1 MKIDSKKILTHVGII
16 IICLVVAIAYFSP
29 ALKGKVISQ
38 GDIMNSQAM
47 SYEQDQYRNST
58 GEYTHWTP
66 GMFSGMPSY
75 QISVE
80 PQQSVFTTL
89 KHVLIMRDLG
99 WERNIA
105 ILFLYLLGFY
115 ICLVAMGVNP
125 WISLIGAIA
134 FGLGSYNII
143 IVEAGHITKAWAISM
158 MAPILAGM
166 VLAFK
171 RKYVW
176 GGILFTLALGL
187 QITFNHIQITYY
199 TVLMAGILG
208 VVYFIFAIKEK
219 TLKQF
224 LIGVGVLV
232 IGSVLVLA
240 TNSRHL
246 IVNQEYAKYTMRGG
260 SEISVTPEDL
270 YKDGEPKSIAGEKS
284 GLNIDYAYNW
294 SYGKDETF
302 TIMIPGF
309 YGGGSGEKVSHDSEF
324 YKNFRSEHAPLYWGD
339 QPFTSG
345 PVYFGAIIV
354 FLFVFGLFVVKGPER
369 WWLLIATFLAI
380 LMSWGKNITYENSIF
395 IIVLLLAL
403 ILIYT
408 IFIVKGLKKK
418 LIIGIISS
426 IVLILVA
433 ILISLPIPE
442 PKQSFNGFLFNNLP
456 YYNKFRTPSMSLVIA
471 NVAMVMMAMLALK
484 AVFDKKNDTPADQRS
499 LNRALYISA
508 GITGGLC
515 LLFALFA
522 SSFSYSGL
530 SDQEM
535 AKQYGNNWQYIF
547 NALVEDRKALLRGDS
562 FRSFALIAL
571 AGVMIWLFINKK
583 IKKAWPVVAVV
594 AALVVFDLWGVDKR
608 YLNDDNFV
616 SKNQF
621 ALFPT
626 QDDMAIDQAAA
637 EVGDKDYRVL
647 DMVHNTFNDAKP
659 SAFHHQIGG
668 YHAAKLR
675 RYQDLIDFYI
685 SRHINMNVLNMLN
698 ARYFVTPNGIER
710 NMYALGNAWF
720 VDATQF
726 VNNPNEEIIALNKF
740 NPADTA
746 IVGADFAE
754 KVQGKELS
762 RDSNSTI
769 EMLHQTPYNPDYVA
783 YKTHTTKD
791 QLAVFSEIYY
801 APDWRAYI
809 DGQPAEYLRV
819 NYILRAMVVPAGDH
833 TIEFRNEAPTQHKW
847 DKVTLAS
854 SIVLVVVIIGAIAL
868 WVIQRRKEET
878 TDEIAKPNK
887 K

>member
-16 IICLVVAIAYFSP
+16 ILCLVVAIAYFSP
-29 ALKGKVISQ
+29 ALKGKVVYQ
-38 GDIMNSQAM
+38 GDTLSAQAM
-47 SYEQDQYRNST
+47 SYEQDQYLKST
-58 GEYTHWTP
+58 GEHTHWTP

-80 PQQSVFTTL
+80 PQHSVFSSL

-99 WERNIA
+99 WERDIA

-115 ICLVAMGVNP
+115 ICLVALGVNP

-208 VVYFIFAIKEK
+208 VVYLIFAFKEK

-224 LIGVGVLV
+224 FIGVGVLV
-232 IGSVLVLA
+232 IGSLFVLA

-246 IVNQEYAKYTMRGG
+246 VVNQEYAKYTMRGG

-294 SYGKDETF
+294 SYGKGETF
-302 TIMIPGF
+302 TIMVPGF
-309 YGGGSGEKVSHDSEF
+309 YGGGSGEKVSHESEF
-324 YKNFRSEHAPLYWGD
+324 YKNFHSEHAPLYWGD

-369 WWLLIATFLAI
+369 WWLLIAAFLAI
-380 LMSWGKNITYENSIF
+380 LMSWGKN
-395 IIVLLLAL
+395 LL
-403 ILIYT
+403 
-408 IFIVKGLKKK
+408 G
-418 LIIGIISS
+418 
-426 IVLILVA
+426 
-433 ILISLPIPE
+433 
-442 PKQSFNGFLFNNLP
+442 FNEFLFDNLP

-471 NVAMVMMAMLALK
+471 NVAMVMMAALALK
-484 AVFDKKNDTPADQRS
+484 AVIEGKGDDRNYRRNTS
-499 LNRALYISA
+499 RALYISA

-515 LLFALFA
+515 LIFIVFAG
-522 SSFSYSGL
+522 SFSYSGL
-530 SDQEM
+530 SDQQM
-535 AKQYGNNWQYIF
+535 AQQYGNNWPYIEQ
-547 NALVEDRKALLRGDS
+547 ALIADRKSLLRGDS
-562 FRSFALIAL
+562 FRSFILIAL
-571 AGVMIWLFINKK
+571 AGVMLWLFVNEK
-583 IKKAWPVVAVV
+583 IKKAWPVVAVI

-608 YLNDDNFV
+608 YLNESNFV
-616 SKNQF
+616 SKSQF
-621 ALFPT
+621 ALYPT
-626 QDDMAIDQAAA
+626 QDDLAIDQAAA

-720 VDATQF
+720 VNATQL
-726 VNNPNEEIIALNKF
+726 VNNPNEEILALNKF

-746 IVGADFAE
+746 IVGADFAQF
-754 KVQGKELS
+754 VQGKELS

-783 YKTHTTKD
+783 YKTHTTKE

-847 DKVTLAS
+847 DKITLAS
-854 SIVLVVVIIGAIAL
+854 SIVLVVVIIGAIVF
-868 WVIQRRKEET
+868 WVIKRRKEEP
-878 TDEIAKPNK
+878 TDDTANTDNK
-887 K
+887 KIDSKPKK

>member
-80 PQQSVFTTL
+80 PQHSVFTTL

-294 SYGKDETF
+294 SYGKGETF

-380 LMSWGKNITYENSIF
+380 LMSWGNN
-395 IIVLLLAL
+395 LL
-403 ILIYT
+403 
-408 IFIVKGLKKK
+408 G
-418 LIIGIISS
+418 
-426 IVLILVA
+426 
-433 ILISLPIPE
+433 
-442 PKQSFNGFLFNNLP
+442 FNEFLFDNLP

-484 AVFDKKNDTPADQRS
+484 AVFDKKNENTADKQS

-515 LLFALFA
+515 LLFVLFA
-522 SSFSYSGL
+522 GSFSYSGL
-530 SDQEM
+530 SDQQM
-535 AKQYGNNWQYIF
+535 AQQYGNNWPYIEQ
-547 NALVEDRKALLRGDS
+547 ALMQDRKALLRGDS

-583 IKKAWPVVAVV
+583 IKKAWPVVAVI

-621 ALFPT
+621 ALFPSEE
-626 QDDMAIDQAAA
+626 DMAIDQAAA
-637 EVGDKDYRVL
+637 EVGDKGYRVL

-720 VDATQF
+720 VDATQL
-726 VNNPNEEIIALNKF
+726 VNNPNEEILALNKF

-746 IVGADFAE
+746 IVGADFAK

-783 YKTHTTKD
+783 YKTLTTKD

-854 SIVLVVVIIGAIAL
+854 SVVLVVVIIGAIVL
-868 WVIQRRKEET
+868 WVIQRRKEEP

>member
-1 MKIDSKKILTHVGII
+1 MKIDLKKIFTHVGII
-16 IICLVVAIAYFSP
+16 VIFLALSCIYFLP
-29 ALKGKVISQ
+29 VLQGKVVQQ
-38 GDIMNSQAM
+38 GDIQSSQAM
-47 SYEQDQYRNST
+47 SYEQDQYRKST

-75 QISVE
+75 QISAK
-80 PQQSVFTTL
+80 PQQSVFTTI
-89 KHVLIMRDLG
+89 KEILIMRGIG

-105 ILFLYLLGFY
+105 VLFLYLLGFY
-115 ICLVAMGVNP
+115 VCLVALGVNP

-176 GGILFTLALGL
+176 GGILFTLALGV

-199 TVLMAGILG
+199 TAMMAGILG
-208 VVYFIFAIKEK
+208 VVYFIFAIKDK
-219 TLKQF
+219 ALKQF
-224 LIGVGVLV
+224 IIGGLV
-232 IGSVLVLA
+232 IALGSVLAVA
-240 TNSRHL
+240 ANASHL
-246 IVNQEYAKYTMRGG
+246 VVNQEYAKYTMRGG

-270 YKDGEPKSIAGEKS
+270 YKDGEPKSIAGEKA

-294 SYGKDETF
+294 SYGKGETF
-302 TIMIPGF
+302 TIMVPGF

-324 YKNFRSEHAPLYWGD
+324 YKNFHSEHAPLYWGD

-369 WWLLIATFLAI
+369 WWLLIAAVLAI
-380 LMSWGKNITYENSIF
+380 IMSWGKYF
-395 IIVLLLAL
+395 
-403 ILIYT
+403 
-408 IFIVKGLKKK
+408 G
-418 LIIGIISS
+418 
-426 IVLILVA
+426 
-433 ILISLPIPE
+433 
-442 PKQSFNGFLFNNLP
+442 FNEFLFNNLP

-471 NVAMVMMAMLALK
+471 NVAMVILAALALK
-484 AVFDKKNDTPADQRS
+484 RVFDNKNDTPADQRS

-515 LLFALFA
+515 LIFILFAG
-522 SSFSYSGL
+522 SFSFSGL

-535 AKQYGNNWQYIF
+535 AKQYGNNWPFIED
-547 NALVEDRKALLRGDS
+547 ALIQDRKSLLIGDS
-562 FRSFALIAL
+562 FRSLALIVL
-571 AGVMIWLFINKK
+571 AAGAIWLFVNQK
-583 IKKAWPVVAVV
+583 IKKAWPVLAILT
-594 AALVVFDLWGVDKR
+594 ALVVFDLWSVDKR
-608 YLNDDNFV
+608 YLNESSFV

-621 ALFPT
+621 AIFPT
-626 QDDMAIDQAAA
+626 EDDMAIDQAAA

-698 ARYFVTPNGIER
+698 ARYFVTPDGIQR

-720 VDATQF
+720 VDGMQF
-726 VNNPNEEIIALNKF
+726 VENPNEEILALNKF

-854 SIVLVVVIIGAIAL
+854 SVVLVVVIIGSIVL
-868 WVIQRRKEET
+868 WVIKRRKDESS
-878 TDEIAKPNK
+878 DEIAKPDK

>member
-1 MKIDSKKILTHVGII
+1 MKIDLKKIFTHVGII
-16 IICLVVAIAYFSP
+16 VIFLALSCIYFLP
-29 ALKGKVISQ
+29 VLQGKVVQQ
-38 GDIMNSQAM
+38 GDIQSSQAM
-47 SYEQDQYRNST
+47 SYEQDQYRKST

-75 QISVE
+75 QISAK
-80 PQQSVFTTL
+80 PQQSVFTTI
-89 KHVLIMRDLG
+89 KEILIMRGIG

-105 ILFLYLLGFY
+105 VLFLYLLGFY
-115 ICLVAMGVNP
+115 VCLVALGVNP

-176 GGILFTLALGL
+176 GGILFTLALGV

-199 TVLMAGILG
+199 TAMMAGILG
-208 VVYFIFAIKEK
+208 VVYFIFAIKDK
-219 TLKQF
+219 ALKQF
-224 LIGVGVLV
+224 IIGGLV
-232 IGSVLVLA
+232 IALGSVLAVA
-240 TNSRHL
+240 ANASHL
-246 IVNQEYAKYTMRGG
+246 VVNQEYAKYTMRGG

-294 SYGKDETF
+294 SYGKGETF
-302 TIMIPGF
+302 TIMVPGF

-324 YKNFRSEHAPLYWGD
+324 YKNFHSEHAPLYWGD

-369 WWLLIATFLAI
+369 WWLLIAAVLAI
-380 LMSWGKNITYENSIF
+380 IMSWGKYF
-395 IIVLLLAL
+395 
-403 ILIYT
+403 
-408 IFIVKGLKKK
+408 G
-418 LIIGIISS
+418 
-426 IVLILVA
+426 
-433 ILISLPIPE
+433 
-442 PKQSFNGFLFNNLP
+442 FNEFLFNNLP

-471 NVAMVMMAMLALK
+471 NVAMVILAALALK
-484 AVFDKKNDTPADQRS
+484 RVFDKKNENTSDQRS
-499 LNRALYISA
+499 LNHALYISA

-515 LLFALFA
+515 LIFILFAG
-522 SSFSYSGL
+522 SFSFSGL

-535 AKQYGNNWQYIF
+535 AKQYGNNWPFIED
-547 NALVEDRKALLRGDS
+547 ALIQDRKSLLIGDS
-562 FRSFALIAL
+562 FRSLALIVL
-571 AGVMIWLFINKK
+571 AAGAIWLFVNQK
-583 IKKAWPVVAVV
+583 IKKAWPVLAILT
-594 AALVVFDLWGVDKR
+594 ALVVFDLWSVDKR
-608 YLNDDNFV
+608 YLNESSFV

-621 ALFPT
+621 AIFPT
-626 QDDMAIDQAAA
+626 EDDMAIDQAAA

-698 ARYFVTPNGIER
+698 ARYFVTPDGIQR

-720 VDATQF
+720 VDGMQF
-726 VNNPNEEIIALNKF
+726 VENPNEEILALNKF

-746 IVGADFAE
+746 IVGADFA
-754 KVQGKELS
+754 KFVKGKELS

-769 EMLHQTPYNPDYVA
+769 EMLHQNPYNPDYVA

-833 TIEFRNEAPTQHKW
+833 TIEFRNEGPTKAKW
-847 DKVTLAS
+847 DKITLAS
-854 SIVLVVVIIGAIAL
+854 SIVLVVVILGAIAL
-868 WVIQRRKEET
+868 WVIKRRKEEP
-878 TDEIAKPNK
+878 TDEIAKPDK

>member
-1 MKIDSKKILTHVGII
+1 MKIDLKKIFTHVGII
-16 IICLVVAIAYFSP
+16 VIFLALSCIYFLP
-29 ALKGKVISQ
+29 VLQGKVVQQ
-38 GDIMNSQAM
+38 GDIQSSQAM
-47 SYEQDQYRNST
+47 SYEQDQYRKST

-75 QISVE
+75 QISAK
-80 PQQSVFTTL
+80 PQQSVFTTI
-89 KHVLIMRDLG
+89 KEILIMRDIG

-105 ILFLYLLGFY
+105 VLFLYLLGFY
-115 ICLVAMGVNP
+115 VCLVALGVNP

-176 GGILFTLALGL
+176 GGILFTLALGV

-199 TVLMAGILG
+199 TAMMAGILG
-208 VVYFIFAIKEK
+208 VVYFIFAIKDK
-219 TLKQF
+219 ALKQF
-224 LIGVGVLV
+224 IIGGLV
-232 IGSVLVLA
+232 IALGSVLAVA
-240 TNSRHL
+240 ANASHL
-246 IVNQEYAKYTMRGG
+246 VVNQEYAKYTMRGG

-294 SYGKDETF
+294 SYGKGETF
-302 TIMIPGF
+302 TIMVPGF

-324 YKNFRSEHAPLYWGD
+324 YKNFHSEHAPLYWGD

-369 WWLLIATFLAI
+369 WWLLIAAVLAI
-380 LMSWGKNITYENSIF
+380 IMSWGKYF
-395 IIVLLLAL
+395 
-403 ILIYT
+403 
-408 IFIVKGLKKK
+408 G
-418 LIIGIISS
+418 
-426 IVLILVA
+426 
-433 ILISLPIPE
+433 
-442 PKQSFNGFLFNNLP
+442 FNEFLFNNLP

-471 NVAMVMMAMLALK
+471 NVAMVILAALALK
-484 AVFDKKNDTPADQRS
+484 RVFDKKNENTSDQRS

-515 LLFALFA
+515 LIFILFAG
-522 SSFSYSGL
+522 SFSFSGL

-535 AKQYGNNWQYIF
+535 AKQYGNNWPFIED
-547 NALVEDRKALLRGDS
+547 ALIQDRKSLLIGDS
-562 FRSFALIAL
+562 FRSLALIVL
-571 AGVMIWLFINKK
+571 AAGAIWLFVNQK
-583 IKKAWPVVAVV
+583 IKKAWPVLAILT
-594 AALVVFDLWGVDKR
+594 ALVVFDLWSVDKR
-608 YLNDDNFV
+608 YLNESSFV

-621 ALFPT
+621 AIFPT
-626 QDDMAIDQAAA
+626 EDDMAIDQAAA

-698 ARYFVTPNGIER
+698 ARYFVTPDGIQR

-720 VDATQF
+720 VDGMQF
-726 VNNPNEEIIALNKF
+726 VENPNEEILALNKF

-754 KVQGKELS
+754 MVQGKELS

-833 TIEFRNEAPTQHKW
+833 TIEFRNEGPTKAKW
-847 DKVTLAS
+847 DKITLAS
-854 SIVLVVVIIGAIAL
+854 SIVLVVVILGAIAL
-868 WVIQRRKEET
+868 WVIKRRKEEP
-878 TDEIAKPNK
+878 TDEIAKPDK

>member
-80 PQQSVFTTL
+80 PQHSVFTTL

-294 SYGKDETF
+294 SYGKGETF

-309 YGGGSGEKVSHDSEF
+309 FGGGSGEKVSHDSEF

-380 LMSWGKNITYENSIF
+380 LMSWGNN
-395 IIVLLLAL
+395 LL
-403 ILIYT
+403 
-408 IFIVKGLKKK
+408 G
-418 LIIGIISS
+418 
-426 IVLILVA
+426 
-433 ILISLPIPE
+433 
-442 PKQSFNGFLFNNLP
+442 FNEFLFNNLP

-484 AVFDKKNDTPADQRS
+484 AVFDKKNLNTTDQRS
-499 LNRALYISA
+499 LNRALYISV

-530 SDQEM
+530 SDQQM
-535 AKQYGNNWQYIF
+535 AQQYGNNWPYIEQ
-547 NALVEDRKALLRGDS
+547 ALMQDRKALLRGDS

-583 IKKAWPVVAVV
+583 IKKAWPVVAVI

-637 EVGDKDYRVL
+637 ENGDKDYRVL

-685 SRHINMNVLNMLN
+685 SRHINLNVINMLN
-698 ARYFVTPNGIER
+698 TRYFVQPDGKGGTAIQR
-710 NMYALGNAWF
+710 NMDALGNAWF
-720 VDATQF
+720 VDATQL
-726 VNNPNEEIIALNKF
+726 VANPNEEILALNKF

-854 SIVLVVVIIGAIAL
+854 SVVLVVVIIGSIVL
-868 WVIQRRKEET
+868 WVIKRRKDESS
-878 TDEIAKPNK
+878 DEIAKPDK

>member
-16 IICLVVAIAYFSP
+16 IICLVVAMAYFSP
-29 ALKGKVISQ
+29 ALKGKVVYQ
-38 GDIMNSQAM
+38 GDTLSAQAM
-47 SYEQDQYRNST
+47 SYEQDQYRKST
-58 GEYTHWTP
+58 GKYTHWTP

-75 QISVE
+75 QISAE
-80 PQQSVFTTL
+80 PQHSVFTTL

-99 WERNIA
+99 WERDIA
-105 ILFLYLLGFY
+105 VLFLYLLGFY
-115 ICLVAMGVNP
+115 ICLVALGVNP

-143 IVEAGHITKAWAISM
+143 ILEAGHITKAWAISM

-171 RKYVW
+171 RKYIW

-246 IVNQEYAKYTMRGG
+246 VVNQEYAKYTMRGG

-294 SYGKDETF
+294 SYGKGETF
-302 TIMIPGF
+302 TIMVPGF

-369 WWLLIATFLAI
+369 WWLLIAAFLAI
-380 LMSWGKNITYENSIF
+380 LMSWGNN
-395 IIVLLLAL
+395 LL
-403 ILIYT
+403 
-408 IFIVKGLKKK
+408 
-418 LIIGIISS
+418 
-426 IVLILVA
+426 
-433 ILISLPIPE
+433 
-442 PKQSFNGFLFNNLP
+442 SFNEFLFNNLP

-508 GITGGLC
+508 GVTGGLC
-515 LLFALFA
+515 LIFVLFAG
-522 SSFSYSGL
+522 SFSYSGL
-530 SDQEM
+530 SDQQM
-535 AKQYGNNWQYIF
+535 AQQYGNNWQYIF

-583 IKKAWPVVAVV
+583 IKKAWPVVAVI

-621 ALFPT
+621 ALYPT

-637 EVGDKDYRVL
+637 ENGDKDYRVL
-647 DMVHNTFNDAKP
+647 DMAHNTFNDAKP

-685 SRHINMNVLNMLN
+685 SRHINLNIINMLN
-698 ARYFVTPNGIER
+698 ARYFVQPDGKGGTAIQR

-720 VDATQF
+720 VDGMQLVA
-726 VNNPNEEIIALNKF
+726 NPNEEILALNKF

-754 KVQGKELS
+754 MVQGKELS

-809 DGQPAEYLRV
+809 DGQPSEYLRV

-854 SIVLVVVIIGAIAL
+854 SIVLVVVIIGAIVL
-868 WVIQRRKEET
+868 WVIQRRKEEP

>member
-1 MKIDSKKILTHVGII
+1 MKIDLKKIFTHVGII
-16 IICLVVAIAYFSP
+16 VIFLALSCIYFLP
-29 ALKGKVISQ
+29 VLQGKVVQQ
-38 GDIMNSQAM
+38 GDIQSSQAM
-47 SYEQDQYRNST
+47 SYEQDQYRKST

-75 QISVE
+75 QISAK
-80 PQQSVFTTL
+80 PQQSVFTTI
-89 KHVLIMRDLG
+89 KEILIMRGIG

-105 ILFLYLLGFY
+105 VLFLYLLGFY
-115 ICLVAMGVNP
+115 VCLVALGVNP

-176 GGILFTLALGL
+176 GGILFTLALGV

-199 TVLMAGILG
+199 TAMMAGILG
-208 VVYFIFAIKEK
+208 VVYFIFAIKDK
-219 TLKQF
+219 ALKQF
-224 LIGVGVLV
+224 IIGGLV
-232 IGSVLVLA
+232 IALGSVLAVA
-240 TNSRHL
+240 ANASHL
-246 IVNQEYAKYTMRGG
+246 VVNQEYAKYTMRGG

-294 SYGKDETF
+294 SYGKGETF
-302 TIMIPGF
+302 TIMVPGF

-324 YKNFRSEHAPLYWGD
+324 YKNFHSEHAPLYWGD

-369 WWLLIATFLAI
+369 WWLLIAAVLAI
-380 LMSWGKNITYENSIF
+380 IMSWGKYF
-395 IIVLLLAL
+395 
-403 ILIYT
+403 
-408 IFIVKGLKKK
+408 G
-418 LIIGIISS
+418 
-426 IVLILVA
+426 
-433 ILISLPIPE
+433 
-442 PKQSFNGFLFNNLP
+442 FNEFLFNNLP

-471 NVAMVMMAMLALK
+471 NVAMVILAALALK
-484 AVFDKKNDTPADQRS
+484 RVFDNKNENTSDQRS

-515 LLFALFA
+515 LIFILFAG
-522 SSFSYSGL
+522 SFSFSGL

-535 AKQYGNNWQYIF
+535 AKQYGNNWPFIED
-547 NALVEDRKALLRGDS
+547 ALIQDRKSLLIGDS
-562 FRSFALIAL
+562 FRSLALIVL
-571 AGVMIWLFINKK
+571 AAGAIWLFVNQK
-583 IKKAWPVVAVV
+583 IKKAWPVLAILT
-594 AALVVFDLWGVDKR
+594 ALVVFDLWSVDKR
-608 YLNDDNFV
+608 YLNESSFV

-621 ALFPT
+621 AIFPT
-626 QDDMAIDQAAA
+626 EDDMAIDQAAA

-698 ARYFVTPNGIER
+698 ARYFVTPDGIQR

-720 VDATQF
+720 VDGMQF
-726 VNNPNEEIIALNKF
+726 VENPNEEILALNKF

-754 KVQGKELS
+754 MVQGKELS

-833 TIEFRNEAPTQHKW
+833 TIEFRNEGPTKAKW
-847 DKVTLAS
+847 DKITLAS
-854 SIVLVVVIIGAIAL
+854 SIVLVVVILGAIVL
-868 WVIQRRKEET
+868 WVIKRRKDESS
-878 TDEIAKPNK
+878 DEIAKPDK

>member
-1 MKIDSKKILTHVGII
+1 MKIDLKKIFTHVGII
-16 IICLVVAIAYFSP
+16 VIFLALSCIYFLP
-29 ALKGKVISQ
+29 VLQGKVVQQ
-38 GDIMNSQAM
+38 GDIQSSQAM
-47 SYEQDQYRNST
+47 SYEQDQYRKST

-75 QISVE
+75 QISAK
-80 PQQSVFTTL
+80 PQQSVFTTI
-89 KHVLIMRDLG
+89 KEILIMRGIG

-105 ILFLYLLGFY
+105 VLFLYLLGFY
-115 ICLVAMGVNP
+115 VCLVALGVNP

-176 GGILFTLALGL
+176 GGILFTLALGV

-199 TVLMAGILG
+199 TAMMAGILG
-208 VVYFIFAIKEK
+208 VVYFIFAIKDK
-219 TLKQF
+219 ALKQF
-224 LIGVGVLV
+224 IIGGLV
-232 IGSVLVLA
+232 IALGSVLAVA
-240 TNSRHL
+240 ANASHL
-246 IVNQEYAKYTMRGG
+246 VVNQEYAKYTMRGG

-294 SYGKDETF
+294 SYGKGETF
-302 TIMIPGF
+302 TIMVPGF

-324 YKNFRSEHAPLYWGD
+324 YKNFHSEHAPLYWGD

-369 WWLLIATFLAI
+369 WWLLIAAVLAI
-380 LMSWGKNITYENSIF
+380 IMSWGKYF
-395 IIVLLLAL
+395 
-403 ILIYT
+403 
-408 IFIVKGLKKK
+408 G
-418 LIIGIISS
+418 
-426 IVLILVA
+426 
-433 ILISLPIPE
+433 
-442 PKQSFNGFLFNNLP
+442 FNEFLFNNLP

-471 NVAMVMMAMLALK
+471 NVAMVILAALALK
-484 AVFDKKNDTPADQRS
+484 RVFDKKNENTSDQRS

-515 LLFALFA
+515 LIFILFAG
-522 SSFSYSGL
+522 SFSFSGL

-535 AKQYGNNWQYIF
+535 AKQYGNNWPFIED
-547 NALVEDRKALLRGDS
+547 ALIQDRKSLLIGDS
-562 FRSFALIAL
+562 FRSLALIVL
-571 AGVMIWLFINKK
+571 AAGAIWLFVNQK
-583 IKKAWPVVAVV
+583 IKKAWPVLAILT
-594 AALVVFDLWGVDKR
+594 ALVVFDLWSVDKR
-608 YLNDDNFV
+608 YLNESSFV

-621 ALFPT
+621 AIFPT
-626 QDDMAIDQAAA
+626 EDDMAIDQAAA

-698 ARYFVTPNGIER
+698 ARYFVTPDGIQR

-720 VDATQF
+720 VDGMQF
-726 VNNPNEEIIALNKF
+726 VENPNEEILALNKF

-754 KVQGKELS
+754 MVQGKELS

-847 DKVTLAS
+847 DKITLAS
-854 SIVLVVVIIGAIAL
+854 SIVLVVLIIGTL
-868 WVIQRRKEET
+868 VIYYIRKRKDET
-878 TDEIAKPNK
+878 LPATADNDKDIK
-887 K
+887 KK

>member
-1 MKIDSKKILTHVGII
+1 MKIDLKKIFTHVGII
-16 IICLVVAIAYFSP
+16 VIFLALSCIYFLP
-29 ALKGKVISQ
+29 VLQGKVVQQ
-38 GDIMNSQAM
+38 GDIQSAQAM
-47 SYEQDQYRNST
+47 SYEQDQYRKST
-58 GEYTHWTP
+58 GEYTHWAP

-75 QISVE
+75 QISAK
-80 PQQSVFTTL
+80 PQQSVFTTI
-89 KHVLIMRDLG
+89 KEILIMRGIG

-105 ILFLYLLGFY
+105 VLFLYLLGFY
-115 ICLVAMGVNP
+115 VCLVALGVNP

-158 MAPILAGM
+158 MAPILAGI

-199 TVLMAGILG
+199 TAMMAGILG
-208 VVYFIFAIKEK
+208 VVYFIFAIKDK
-219 TLKQF
+219 ALKQF
-224 LIGVGVLV
+224 IIGGLV
-232 IGSVLVLA
+232 IAIGAVLA
-240 TNSRHL
+240 VAANASHL
-246 IVNQEYAKYTMRGG
+246 VVNQEYAKYTMRGG

-294 SYGKDETF
+294 SYGKGETF
-302 TIMIPGF
+302 TIMVPGF

-369 WWLLIATFLAI
+369 WWLLIAAALAI
-380 LMSWGKNITYENSIF
+380 IMSWGKHF
-395 IIVLLLAL
+395 
-403 ILIYT
+403 
-408 IFIVKGLKKK
+408 G
-418 LIIGIISS
+418 
-426 IVLILVA
+426 
-433 ILISLPIPE
+433 
-442 PKQSFNGFLFNNLP
+442 FNDFLFNNLP

-471 NVAMVMMAMLALK
+471 NVAMVILAALALK
-484 AVFDKKNDTPADQRS
+484 TVFDNKTTDQKK
-499 LNRALYISA
+499 LNFGLYASA
-508 GITGGLC
+508 GITAGLC
-515 LLFALFA
+515 LIFILFAG
-522 SSFSYSGL
+522 SFSFSGL

-535 AKQYGNNWQYIF
+535 AKQYGNNWPFIED
-547 NALVEDRKALLRGDS
+547 ALIQDRKSLLIGDS
-562 FRSFALIAL
+562 FRSLALIVL
-571 AGVMIWLFINKK
+571 AAGAIWLFVNQK
-583 IKKAWPVVAVV
+583 IKKAWPVLAILT
-594 AALVVFDLWGVDKR
+594 ALVVFDLWGVDKR
-608 YLNDDNFV
+608 YLNESSFV

-621 ALFPT
+621 AIFPT
-626 QDDMAIDQAAA
+626 EDDMAIDQAAA

-698 ARYFVTPNGIER
+698 ARYFVTPDGIQR

-720 VDATQF
+720 VDNYQLVDDA
-726 VNNPNEEIIALNKF
+726 NGEILALNKL

-754 KVQGKELS
+754 MVQGKELS

-833 TIEFRNEAPTQHKW
+833 TIEFRNEGPTKAKW
-847 DKVTLAS
+847 DKITLAS
-854 SIVLVVVIIGAIAL
+854 SIVLVVVILGAIAL
-868 WVIQRRKEET
+868 WVIKRRKEEP
-878 TDEIAKPNK
+878 TDEIAKPDK

>member
-1 MKIDSKKILTHVGII
+1 MKIDTRKILTHVAII
-16 IICLVVAIAYFSP
+16 VICLVVAIAYFYP
-29 ALKGKVISQ
+29 ILQGKVVQQ
-38 GDIMNSQAM
+38 GDILSAKAM
-47 SYEQDQYRNST
+47 SCEQDQYREIT

-80 PQQSVFTTL
+80 PQHSIFTTL
-89 KHVLIMRDLG
+89 KEALVMRGLG
-99 WERNIA
+99 WERSIA
-105 ILFLYLLGFY
+105 VLFLYLLGFY
-115 ICLVAMGVNP
+115 ICLVALGVNP
-125 WISLIGAIA
+125 WISLVGAIA

-171 RKYVW
+171 RKYIW

-208 VVYFIFAIKEK
+208 VVYFIYAIKGK

-224 LIGVGVLV
+224 FISIGILV

-246 IVNQEYAKYTMRGG
+246 VVNQEYAKYTMRGG

-294 SYGKDETF
+294 SYDKGETF
-302 TIMIPGF
+302 TIMVPGF
-309 YGGGSGEKVSHDSEF
+309 YGGGSGEKVSHESEF
-324 YKNFRSEHAPLYWGD
+324 YKNFHSEHAPLYWGD

-369 WWLLIATFLAI
+369 WWLLIAAFLAI
-380 LMSWGKNITYENSIF
+380 LMSWGKNF
-395 IIVLLLAL
+395 A
-403 ILIYT
+403 
-408 IFIVKGLKKK
+408 G
-418 LIIGIISS
+418 
-426 IVLILVA
+426 
-433 ILISLPIPE
+433 
-442 PKQSFNGFLFNNLP
+442 FNEFLFNNLP

-471 NVAMVMMAMLALK
+471 NVAMVMMAALALK
-484 AVFDKKNDTPADQRS
+484 AVIEGKGDDRNYRRNTS
-499 LNRALYISA
+499 RALYISA

-515 LLFALFA
+515 LIFILFAG
-522 SSFSYSGL
+522 SFSYSGL
-530 SDQEM
+530 SDQQM
-535 AKQYGNNWQYIF
+535 AQQYGQNWQYIEQ
-547 NALVEDRKALLRGDS
+547 ALIADRKALLRGDS

-571 AGVMIWLFINKK
+571 AGVMLWLFVNEK
-583 IKKAWPVVAVV
+583 IKKAWPVVAVI

-608 YLNDDNFV
+608 YLNESNFV

-621 ALFPT
+621 ALYPT
-626 QDDMAIDQAAA
+626 QDDLAIDQAAA

-720 VDATQF
+720 VDATQL
-726 VNNPNEEIIALNKF
+726 VNNPNEEILALNKF

-754 KVQGKELS
+754 MVKGKDIS

-783 YKTHTTKD
+783 YKTHTTKE

-847 DKVTLAS
+847 DKITLAS
-854 SIVLVVVIIGAIAL
+854 SVVLVVVLIGAIVL
-868 WVIQRRKEET
+868 WVIKRRKEEP
-878 TDEIAKPNK
+878 TDDTDNTDK
-887 K
+887 KNRQ

>member
-1 MKIDSKKILTHVGII
+1 MKIDSKKIFTHVAII
-16 IICLVVAIAYFSP
+16 VICLVVAIAYFYP
-29 ALKGKVISQ
+29 VLQGKVVYQ
-38 GDIMNSQAM
+38 GDILSSQAM
-47 SYEQDQYRNST
+47 NYEQDQYYKST

-75 QISVE
+75 QTHIE
-80 PQQSVFTTL
+80 PQHSVFITIKESL
-89 KHVLIMRDLG
+89 LMRNLG
-99 WERNIA
+99 WERSIA
-105 ILFLYLLGFY
+105 VLFLYLLGFY
-115 ICLVAMGVNP
+115 ICLVALGVNP

-166 VLAFK
+166 VMAFR
-171 RKYVW
+171 RKYIW

-208 VVYFIFAIKEK
+208 LVYFIYAIKKK
-219 TLKQF
+219 TMKQF
-224 LIGVGVLV
+224 LIGVGVLI
-232 IGSVLVLA
+232 IGSFFVLA
-240 TNSRHL
+240 ANSRHL

-270 YKDGEPKSIAGEKS
+270 YHDGEPKSIAGEKS

-294 SYGKDETF
+294 SYDKGETF
-302 TIMIPGF
+302 TILIPGF
-309 YGGGSGEKVSHDSEF
+309 YGGGSDEKVSKKSEF

-369 WWLLIATFLAI
+369 WWLLIAAFLAI
-380 LMSWGKNITYENSIF
+380 LMSWGKN
-395 IIVLLLAL
+395 L
-403 ILIYT
+403 
-408 IFIVKGLKKK
+408 GW
-418 LIIGIISS
+418 
-426 IVLILVA
+426 
-433 ILISLPIPE
+433 
-442 PKQSFNGFLFNNLP
+442 FNGFLFDNLP

-471 NVAMVMMAMLALK
+471 NVAMVILAMLALK
-484 AVFDKKNDTPADQRS
+484 AVFEKKSENVTDQRF
-499 LNRALYISA
+499 LNRALYFSA
-508 GITGGLC
+508 GVTGGLC
-515 LLFALFA
+515 LLFVLFA
-522 SSFSYSGL
+522 GSFSYSGL
-530 SDQEM
+530 SDQQM
-535 AKQYGNNWQYIF
+535 AVQYGSNWQQHIEP
-547 NALVEDRKALLRGDS
+547 ALVADRKAMLRGDS
-562 FRSFALIAL
+562 FRSFALIAI

-583 IKKAWPVVAVV
+583 IKKAWPVVAVI

-608 YLNDDNFV
+608 YLNENNFV

-621 ALFPT
+621 ALYPS
-626 QDDMAIDQAAA
+626 QDDIAIDQAAA
-637 EVGDKDYRVL
+637 EVGDIDYRVL
-647 DMVHNTFNDAKP
+647 DMAHNTFNDAKP

-698 ARYFVTPNGIER
+698 ARYLVVPDGKGGSAVQR

-720 VDATQF
+720 VNDIQLVSNA
-726 VNNPNEEIIALNKF
+726 NEEILALNKF

-746 IVGADFAE
+746 IVGADFAKFVE
-754 KVQGKELS
+754 GKELS

-783 YKTHTTKD
+783 YKTHTAKD

-847 DKVTLAS
+847 DKITIAS
-854 SIVLVVVIIGAIAL
+854 SIVLVVVILGSIAL
-868 WVIQRRKEET
+868 WVIKRRKEEP
-878 TDEIAKPNK
+878 TDEIAKLDK